1 MNVDNKFEF
10 MGEVSDAFEGLKSE
24 NQIDA
29 RADEMIK
36 LILQQKELSK
46 GYLKAGIL

>member
-1 MNVDNKFEF
+1 MDNKFEY
-10 MGEVSDAFEGLKSE
+10 MSEVADSFLGLKSE
-24 NQIDA
+24 KEIDQ

-36 LILQQKELSK
+36 LILQQKELAK

>member
-1 MNVDNKFEF
+1 MS
-10 MGEVSDAFEGLKSE
+10 EVADAFAGLKSE
-24 NQIDA
+24 EDIEA

-46 GYLKAGIL
+46 GYLKVGIL

>member
-1 MNVDNKFEF
+1 MDNKFEF
-10 MGEVSDAFEGLKSE
+10 MSEVADAFAGLKSNE
-24 NQIDA
+24 EIEV

-46 GYLKAGIL
+46 EYLRVGIL